1 VDPPRSTLRAPI
13 VPVAAGLLVVYIVWG
28 STYLGIK
35 VADESLPPLI
45 MLSGRFLIAAVL
57 LGAWCLARGELRD
70 GWPDLAAWR
79 DAAIVAACLM
89 LGGLGLVALGEQSV
103 PTGIAAL
110 LIATVPLW
118 MALFER
124 AFLGVRLTMPVLV
137 GLVVGFSGV
146 VLLVW
151 PGGGNHFNAG
161 GLALILLSPLFWTSG
176 TLYARSARLPRRP
189 LVATTIEMLCGG
201 VILAVVGLARGEG
214 SQLHLQTLSGRSVA
228 AFAYLIVVGSLIA
241 FTAYVWLLGVAP
253 LSLVSTYAYVNP
265 VVALALGATLEGES
279 ITARTVL
286 ASAVI
291 VAGVALI
298 ISAHAFRRGEPRQRE
313 APA

>member
-1 VDPPRSTLRAPI
+1 
-13 VPVAAGLLVVYIVWG
+13 
-28 STYLGIK
+28 
-35 VADESLPPLI
+35 
-45 MLSGRFLIAAVL
+45 
-57 LGAWCLARGELRD
+57 
-70 GWPDLAAWR
+70 
-79 DAAIVAACLM
+79 M

-151 PGGGNHFNAG
+151 PGGGNHFDAG
-161 GLALILLSPLFWTSG
+161 GLALILLSPLFWTTG

-201 VILAVVGLARGEG
+201 LILAVVGLARGEG

>member
-1 VDPPRSTLRAPI
+1 VNAPRSTLRAPI
-13 VPVAAGLLVVYIVWG
+13 VPVAAGLLVVYLVWG

-79 DAAIVAACLM
+79 DAAVVAACLM

-161 GLALILLSPLFWTSG
+161 GLALILLSPLFWTTG

-265 VVALALGATLEGES
+265 VVALALGGTLEGES
-279 ITARTVL
+279 ITARTVV

-298 ISAHAFRRGEPRQRE
+298 ISAHALRRGGKE
-313 APA
+313 ALTG